1 MKVLC
6 IQAPRIPAGDAE
18 TYLKGVLKKYAED
31 EFQMIVLPEKWI
43 TNSLEEKDPVF
54 QALINAF
61 REASDK
67 YSCDV
72 IPGSFSLERN
82 GKLYNS
88 SPFIHG
94 GKVIGYQDKI
104 SLFKGEIGKYSS
116 GDRIRLFNSC
126 SLKISIA
133 VCYDLDFPYFAKMVA
148 GDGGS
153 LIVNPSLITSE
164 FKEMWHIYVKGR
176 SLETR
181 LPVISINS
189 LSDPFLGGSI
199 VTRMRPRNG
208 GIFLEEELLG
218 TNESRIVETNPEDMR
233 EYIDSRQ
240 AEDPG
245 IYNLKKR

>member
-6 IQAPRIPAGDAE
+6 IQAPRMHSGEAE
-18 TYLKGVLKKYAED
+18 AFLDRILKKYDRD
-31 EFQMIVLPEKWI
+31 EFQMLVLPEKWI
-43 TNSLEEKDPVF
+43 TNNLEEKDPVF
-54 QALINAF
+54 QALLNTFEEIS
-61 REASDK
+61 EK

-72 IPGSFSLERN
+72 IPGSFSLARN
-82 GKLYNS
+82 GHLYNS
-88 SPFIHG
+88 SPFIHR
-94 GKVIGYQDKI
+94 GKILGFQDKI
-104 SLFKGEIGKYSS
+104 SLFKGENGNYSK
-116 GDRIRLFNSC
+116 GDQIKIFDAG

-148 GDGGS
+148 GNGGN

-164 FKEMWHIYVKGR
+164 SKDMWHSYVKGR

-189 LSDPFLGGSI
+189 SSDPFLGGSI

-218 TNESRIVETNPEDMR
+218 ATESRIVETNPEDMR
-233 EYIDSRQ
+233 EYIDSRH

-245 IYNLKKR
+245 TYSLNIR